1 MAGARALKEIPMK
14 ELRNKRKDDLLQ
26 MIVDARADVD
36 EDNTNPKCI
45 DDDNTRPRSAG
56 SSIWDVNASL
66 DQIKAILEPLLKQ
79 VTDQLQQEIADLK
92 CQVNDLQSKLVA
104 QQTSNPIE
112 SDDDW
117 SVVPPPRQ
125 KGQKTFARVV
135 EQSVKAALQE
145 DRCKRDVVISGAPE
159 EGDDM
164 KLIGKLCEKMEFA
177 TKPTNAERLGKKED
191 RARLLKLSFTSSF
204 DARAFMARYSQ
215 ARQNDPELPRYR
227 LRSGKSKE
235 EWSAFKKHLTLANKL
250 NEDARKN
257 KDDVSYSVR
266 DNGQIWKFA
275 KNDSGA
281 WRRVSDWV
289 PDAGNC

>member
-1 MAGARALKEIPMK
+1 
-14 ELRNKRKDDLLQ
+14 
-26 MIVDARADVD
+26 MIIDARADVD
-36 EDNTNPKCI
+36 EENTNPKCI
-45 DDDNTRPRSAG
+45 DDSNTHQISAG
-56 SSIWDVNASL
+56 SSVWDVNASL
-66 DQIKAILEPLLKQ
+66 DQIKAMLEPLLKQ
-79 VTDQLQQEIADLK
+79 VTDQLQQEIANLK
-92 CQVNDLQSKLVA
+92 SQVNDLQSKLVTDTPS
-104 QQTSNPIE
+104 TSDSTE

-145 DRCKRDVVISGAPE
+145 DRCKRDVVISGALE
-159 EGDDM
+159 EDDDM
-164 KLIGKLCEKMEFA
+164 KLIGKLCDKMEFA
-177 TKPTNAERLGKKED
+177 PKPSNAERLGRKGD
-191 RARLLKLSFTSSF
+191 RARLLKVSFTSSF

-215 ARQNDPELPRYR
+215 ARQSDPELPRYR

-250 NEDARKN
+250 NGDARKN
-257 KDDVSYSVR
+257 KEDVSFSVR
-266 DNGQIWKFA
+266 DNGQIRKFA